1 MRKAKTIIALLV
13 FVISVSTSIAQPK
26 DVVKGME
33 YFDNGEW
40 SLAKDYLKDGYNSIK
55 SDKELKAKV
64 TFLVAECY
72 NNMKNTKVAEVWYL
86 KAIKRGYSDPIA
98 ILLYAD
104 MLKMNENY
112 DDAIT
117 QYKEYRD
124 KVPSDDRGAYGVES
138 CELAAKWK
146 KNPTRHEVE
155 AMAYFNEREVD
166 FAPAYAKKD
175 YKVVY
180 FTSSREGAIGDKINI
195 ISGINYT
202 DIFMTSL
209 DRKGKWSVPVPVGPP
224 VNTEFDEGGV
234 TLNRKANVMFFSRC
248 PLEKH
253 EIHGCKIY
261 EAKKKGM
268 GWGDPTEVPIGADSI
283 DIKFPSISKNEL
295 VLYFSADLPG
305 GYGGKDIWMIK
316 REKKTKNFG
325 EPINLGPE
333 INTFGEENYPF
344 SHDDSTLYFSS
355 NQHLGMGG
363 YDIFVATL
371 QEDGKWKVDNM
382 QYPINSSSNDIGL
395 IRQGKRHI
403 GFFASDRPGG
413 KGGFDIYYYEI
424 PPLKFSAGGLIVDA
438 DSETPIVGAKVK
450 ILGDNGFMLEMT
462 SEADGSYKFDNL
474 PEEGE
479 YTVSATY
486 DGYLLNKFEFS
497 TKGMN
502 ENKYWTSNIAIEK
515 IDIGKAYDVA
525 DIFYDFNKSTLRPE
539 SMVALD
545 SLVTFLED
553 NIKITVEI
561 MSHTDRV
568 GNDDANMKLSDARAK
583 SVVDY
588 LVSKGIEKERL
599 TWKGYGES
607 IPHTVNAAQ
616 AAKFPFLNEG
626 DVLTEEFITGLEGK
640 DQTDA
645 ADQINRRTQF
655 KITRSDF
662 KTKLAPKAAP
672 VFVDP
677 YAEDDPDLEVEPA
690 DERK

>member
-1 MRKAKTIIALLV
+1 MRKTKTIVALLV
-13 FVISVSTSIAQPK
+13 LIFSASTSIAQPR

-33 YFDNGEW
+33 YYELGEW
-40 SLAKDYLKDGYNSIK
+40 SSAKDFLKEGYTKIK
-55 SDKELKAKV
+55 GDKPLKAKV
-64 TFLVAECY
+64 TFMVAECY
-72 NNMKNTKVAEVWYL
+72 KNMKNTKVAELWYL
-86 KAIKRGYSDPIA
+86 KAIKRGYTDPIA
-98 ILLYAD
+98 ILEYAN
-104 MLKMNENY
+104 MLKMNEEY
-112 DDAIT
+112 DEALI
-117 QYKEYRD
+117 QYKKYLE
-124 KVPSDDRGAYGVES
+124 KVPNDERGSYGVES

-155 AMAYFNEREVD
+155 AMAYFNDREVD

-180 FTSSREGAIGDKINI
+180 FTSSREGVIGDKLNP

-202 DIFMTSL
+202 DIFSTSL
-209 DRKGKWSVPVPVGPP
+209 DRKGKWSVPVPLGPP

-234 TLNRKANVMFFSRC
+234 CLNRKANMMYFSRC
-248 PLEKH
+248 PKVKH
-253 EIHGCKIY
+253 EHNGCKIFST
-261 EAKKKGM
+261 KKKGL
-268 GWGDPTEVPIGADSI
+268 GWAEPTLLPIGADSI
-283 DIKFPSISKNEL
+283 DIKFPSISKDEL
-295 VLYFSADLPG
+295 TLYFSADLPG

-316 REKKTKNFG
+316 RDKKRKPFG
-325 EPINLGPE
+325 EPINMGPE

-344 SHDDSTLYFSS
+344 SHNDSTFYFSS

-363 YDIFVATL
+363 FDIFVAKL
-371 QEDGKWKVDNM
+371 QKDGKWKVENM

-438 DSETPIVGAKVK
+438 ETETPIVGAKVK
-450 ILGDNGFMLEMT
+450 LLGDNGFMLEMD
-462 SEADGSYKFDNL
+462 SEADGSYLFKNI
-474 PEEGE
+474 PEEGD
-479 YTVSATY
+479 YTISAVY

-497 TKGMN
+497 TKGVN

-515 IDIGKAYDVA
+515 IVINKTYDVP
-525 DIFYDFNKSTLRPE
+525 DIFYDFAKATLRPE

-545 SLVTFLED
+545 SLVMFLED

-568 GNDDANMKLSDARAK
+568 GGDDANMRLSDARAK

-599 TWKGYGES
+599 TSKGYGES
-607 IPHTVNAAQ
+607 VPHTVNAEQ
-616 AAKFPFLNEG
+616 AAKFDFLNEG
-626 DVLTEEFITGLEGK
+626 DVLTEEFINGLANKE
-640 DQTDA
+640 QTDA

-655 KITRSDF
+655 KILSANF
-662 KTKLAPKAAP
+662 ETKLAPKPAP
-672 VFVDP
+672 VYKDP
-677 YAEDDPDLEVEPA
+677 YAEDDL
-690 DERK
+690 DEEDEDEN